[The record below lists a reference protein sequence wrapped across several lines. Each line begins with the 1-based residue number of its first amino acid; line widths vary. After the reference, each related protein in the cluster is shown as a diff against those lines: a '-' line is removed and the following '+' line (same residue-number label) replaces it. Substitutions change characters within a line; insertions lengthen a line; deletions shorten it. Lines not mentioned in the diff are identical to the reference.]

1 MSEALPEPTGPVR
14 ERLMGRADAW
24 VPYSP
29 ALARELL
36 ARCATFGQRA
46 VLQALLVLWQQAQR
60 SREEPSWCVVAG
72 ARTVARE
79 LACDPKEVRRILVEL
94 VARGVLEDTGDRGSR
109 GAPVLRI
116 VVRGDQP
123 PGHSDMAE
131 CVGGDQPPHP
141 LDRPGGSAPRTLPAS
156 GGIRP
161 PDRRRV
167 RGAHPPPSRSSALPF
182 GQRRAELPERAQTRG
197 PDGPGRTRVRL
208 QLIAQLRGGA
218 RRDAA
223 RRLLAAAESGPVDA
237 DWQRQAEVLIRKG
250 LEGGDVP
257 ADGSPSGLLTPCR
270 SPAGGVP
277 A

>member
-116 VVRGDQP
+116 VVRG
-123 PGHSDMAE
+123 
-131 CVGGDQPPHP
+131 
-141 LDRPGGSAPRTLPAS
+141 
-156 GGIRP
+156 
-161 PDRRRV
+161 
-167 RGAHPPPSRSSALPF
+167 AHPPPSRSSALPF